1 MKKCKKKILLGLMMY
16 QVLGSL
22 HSEASEF
29 SSPITGNWATDRP
42 NFGSIVNQVTSVN
55 DLIYSFSLDDSL
67 GVKGA
72 TGTKGVSVAT
82 GKKVVVSTTDPN
94 SFVIKVEGIAQGS
107 GRDFSIKD
115 LDGVLNS
122 GNLNFTEGA
131 AISVSGQGGE
141 VVGATSPVYGDARNF
156 SGVNQKAGGSLTFGG
171 ATDISVTSLGG
182 KATGTTTGSNTASA
196 SSYDTAGIL
205 NSGTLQFDGDAKVR
219 VLSEGG
225 IALGETNT
233 LSISVNTMGIS
244 QTGAGAHSTF
254 NQGLDLSMIAKA
266 GKGESRQG
274 TVTTSSS
281 GNWGIAS
288 TGINSSLHVKGPL
301 KVDLTFQGGDGTAK
315 TTALSYLFNNAG
327 IELTGAGSKM
337 EFDQEADISVLFQ
350 GGTAVSNDVTGSA
363 RADLSTN
370 NYGMTTGSG
379 TQMKFG
385 DQLTLAATGKGGVA
399 SSAAGALS
407 NASSLLVGV
416 RNGGSMELEQGAK
429 ILVSSYGGSA
439 TVGGNT
445 KSALVDGTGTGI
457 WNTST
462 SLLTIGDGLDIQVS
476 AQGGTALAQEGALAS
491 ALAKGTGVEN
501 EGTMDLK
508 KGATISVSAIGGTGV
523 VGVGIKSGIASASAI
538 GLSNNGS
545 LTLAG
550 DLNIQVSAQGGEVS
564 TVSGN
569 ADSSATAYGVYQRSG
584 TMNLLGNV
592 QIKAEALAGN
602 ATSSGTKLT
611 SAESLAIRMNAGT
624 LNINQAGDKNVQIV
638 GDIGFAAQSS
648 SGILNLRLNESGSY
662 FQGLT
667 TNSTSSGGQ
676 NNLTFENG
684 GAWRPTGEGTV
695 KSTFGTAGNGLT
707 LGNGG
712 VLDMAWWNNQE
723 GEIASRANL
732 NDRFRTLEITGKR
745 SLQEGAIYRV
755 NTDLSQMKSDQVIF
769 KDNRPGS
776 GSGTQYIQ
784 VAYDPLVANLSA
796 GETLVFDLEEGQ
808 KIDVV
813 KVGTGSGISDFE
825 GMASLVYDPL
835 KSYSLTHD
843 VVYDSSLGV
852 ASITSITAQMKGLNP
867 SLYTVSAQQS
877 ALLGV
882 LRYQE
887 KNQLT
892 RLGDLRFDWAKSEG
906 GAWAK
911 VHGGQSKLDGAYGT
925 RFTEDYSGIDFGVD
939 KKQSTQSGDFYFG
952 LLGRILDSSTDF
964 TNGSSS
970 LDGKGF
976 GVYGTWLSK
985 KGHYVDLVAQAN
997 RYHQSY
1003 SALDGAGALVD
1014 GDYHAW
1020 SYGVGATYGYR
1031 VDLPKNWFLEP
1042 QVGMNFGRIQGVD
1055 YGLTSGASIHQGG
1068 IDTQTGRVG
1077 LSFGKNFYQGEAL
1090 KGNFFVRTDFTKDWS
1105 GHGQMSGS
1113 YQGNSVAIDT
1123 KALNENVFSL
1133 SLGGNL
1139 RLSKHWNGTAQV
1151 SKDFSGDI
1159 SSNWRG
1165 NLEVR
1170 YSW

>member
-55 DLIYSFSLDDSL
+55 DLIYSFSLGDSL

-205 NSGTLQFDGDAKVR
+205 NSGTLQFAGDAKVR

-233 LSISVNTMGIS
+233 LSLSINTMGIS
-244 QTGAGAHSTF
+244 QNGAGAHSTF
-254 NQGLDLSMIAKA
+254 NEGLDLSMIAKA
-266 GKGESRQG
+266 GKGESQQG

-281 GNWGIAS
+281 GNRGIAS
-288 TGINSSLHVKGPL
+288 TGANSSLHVKGPL
-301 KVDLTFQGGDGTAK
+301 KVEVAFQGGEATAK
-315 TTALSYLFNNAG
+315 TAASTYLFDNAG
-327 IELTGAGSKM
+327 IALTGAGSKM
-337 EFDQEADISVLFQ
+337 EFDQEADVSVLFQ
-350 GGTAVSNDVTGSA
+350 GGTAVSTDVNGSA
-363 RADLSTN
+363 RADLSSN
-370 NYGMTTGSG
+370 NYGMTTGVG

-385 DQLTLAATGKGGVA
+385 GRLTLAAIGKGGVA
-399 SSAAGALS
+399 SSEAGALS
-407 NASSLLVGV
+407 SATSLLVGV
-416 RNGGSMELEQGAK
+416 RNGGTMDLEQGANM
-429 ILVSSYGGSA
+429 LVSSHGGSA

-457 WNTST
+457 FNTG
-462 SLLTIGDGLDIQVS
+462 LLNVADKLNLQVS
-476 AQGGTALAQEGALAS
+476 AQGGTALAQEGALTS
-491 ALAKGTGVEN
+491 AFAKGVGLEN
-501 EGTMDLK
+501 EGTIDIK
-508 KGATISVSAIGGTGV
+508 NGATISVSAVGGTGV
-523 VGVGIKSGIASASAI
+523 VGVGAKSATANSSAI
-538 GLSNNGS
+538 GISNNGS
-545 LTLAG
+545 FNLAG
-550 DLNIQVSAQGGEVS
+550 DLNIRVSAQGGDAS
-564 TVSGN
+564 TVSGT
-569 ADSSATAYGVYQRSG
+569 ADSSAKAYGISLLNG
-584 TMNLLGNV
+584 TMNLTGNV
-592 QIKAEALAGN
+592 DIIAEARKGN
-602 ATSSGTKLT
+602 ASSSGTKLIG
-611 SAESLAIRMNAGT
+611 AESVALRINGGI
-624 LNINQAGDKNVQIV
+624 LNINQAGDKTVRIV
-638 GDIGFAAQSS
+638 GDINLAVPSS

-662 FQGLT
+662 FQGLA
-667 TNSTSSGGQ
+667 TNISSSGGQ

-684 GAWRPTGEGTV
+684 AVWRPTGEGTV

-813 KVGTGSGISDFE
+813 KVGTGSGISDFQ
-825 GMASLVYDPL
+825 GMTSLVYDPL
-835 KSYSLTHD
+835 KSYSLTPD

-1151 SKDFSGDI
+1151 SKDFSGAI

>member
-1 MKKCKKKILLGLMMY
+1 MTKNYKKKILLGLMMY

-22 HSEASEF
+22 HTEASEF
-29 SSPITGNWATDRP
+29 PSSITGNWVTDQA
-42 NFGSIVNQVTSVN
+42 NFGSIVSQGTSIN
-55 DLIYSFSLDDSL
+55 DLIYSFGLGDSL
-67 GVKGA
+67 GIQGA
-72 TGTKGVSVAT
+72 NGTKGVSVAT
-82 GKKVVVSTTDPN
+82 GKKVVISTTDPN
-94 SFVIKVEGIAQGS
+94 PFAIKVEGIPLGS
-107 GRDFSIKD
+107 GRDFAIKN
-115 LDGVLNS
+115 LDGILNS
-122 GNLNFTEGA
+122 GNLNFTKGVT
-131 AISVSGQGGE
+131 ISVSGQGGE
-141 VVGATSPVYGDARNF
+141 VVGDTAPVYGEARNF
-156 SGVNQKAGGSLTFGG
+156 SGVNQKAGGSLIFGG
-171 ATDISVTSLGG
+171 TTDISVTSLGG
-182 KATGTTTGSNTASA
+182 KATGTTTGSNTANA
-196 SSYDTAGIL
+196 SSYDAVGIL
-205 NSGTLQFDGDAKVR
+205 NSGTLEFKDNAKVR

-225 IALGETNT
+225 TASGVTNAFSIA
-233 LSISVNTMGIS
+233 INTMGIS
-244 QTGAGAHSTF
+244 QLGAGAKSTF
-254 NQGLDLSMIAKA
+254 DQGLDLSVIAKA
-266 GKGESRQG
+266 GKGESQQG
-274 TVTTSSS
+274 SVTVSSS
-281 GNWGIAS
+281 AIRGIAS
-288 TGINSSLHVKGPL
+288 TGANSSLHVKGPL
-301 KVDLTFQGGDGTAK
+301 KVDMIAEGGDGIGKTAV
-315 TTALSYLFNNAG
+315 AAYLFNNVG
-327 IELTGAGSKM
+327 IELIGNGSKM
-337 EFDQEADISVLFQ
+337 QFDQQSEVSVLLK
-350 GGTAVSNDVTGSA
+350 GGTAVATDVAGSA
-363 RADLSTN
+363 RADISSN
-370 NYGMTTGSG
+370 NFGVTTGTG
-379 TQMKFG
+379 TTMTFG
-385 DQLTLAATGKGGVA
+385 DTLKLDAVAEAGNA
-399 SSAAGALS
+399 SSNAGAES
-407 NASSLLVGV
+407 TASSLLVGL
-416 RNGGSMELEQGAK
+416 RNGGTMDFQKGAT
-429 ILVSSYGGSA
+429 ISVSSSGGSA
-439 TVGGNT
+439 SLGGNT
-445 KSALVDGTGTGI
+445 KSGIADGTATGI
-457 WNTST
+457 LNT
-462 SLLTIGDGLDIQVS
+462 SLLNVGDGELILQV
-476 AQGGTALAQEGALAS
+476 AARGGNSSGPGGALVS
-491 ALAKGTGVEN
+491 ALAKGTGLEN
-501 EGTMDLK
+501 EGTMDIK
-508 KGATISVSAIGGTGV
+508 NGATISVSAVGGTGV
-523 VGVGIKSGIASASAI
+523 VGVGAKSAMASSSAI
-538 GLSNNGS
+538 GISNAGS

-550 DLNIQVSAQGGEVS
+550 DLNIQVSAQGGDAS
-564 TVSGN
+564 TVSGT
-569 ADSSATAYGVYQRSG
+569 ADSSAKAYGINLLNG
-584 TMNLLGNV
+584 TMNLTGNV
-592 QIKAEALAGN
+592 KIKAEAVAGSAN
-602 ATSSGTKLT
+602 SSGTKLT
-611 SAESLAIRMNAGT
+611 SVEALAIRMNAGT
-624 LNINQAGDKNVQIV
+624 LNINQAGDKSVQIV
-638 GDIGFAAQSS
+638 GNIGFAAASS

-684 GAWRPTGEGTV
+684 AAWRPTGEGTV

-712 VLDMAWWNNQE
+712 ILDMAWWNNQD

-745 SLQEGAIYRV
+745 SLQDGAIYRV

-784 VAYDPLVANLSA
+784 VAYDPLVAGLTA
-796 GETLVFDLEEGQ
+796 GETLTFDLEEGQ

-813 KVGTGSGISDFE
+813 KVGTGSGISDFQ
-825 GMASLVYDPL
+825 GMTSVVYDPL
-835 KSYSLTHD
+835 KSYRLTPD
-843 VVYDSSLGV
+843 VVYDSALGV

-867 SLYTVSAQQS
+867 SLYTVSAQES

-887 KNQLT
+887 KNQMM
-892 RLGDLRFDWAKSEG
+892 RLGDLRLDWGKSAG

-911 VHGGQSKLDGAYGT
+911 AHGGQSKLNGAYGT
-925 RFTEDYSGIDFGVD
+925 RFTEDYSGLDFGVD

-1003 SALDGAGALVD
+1003 SALDGDGALVD
-1014 GDYHAW
+1014 GDYDTW
-1020 SYGVGATYGYR
+1020 TYGLGATYGYR

-1042 QVGMNFGRIQGVD
+1042 QVAMNLGRIQGAD

-1068 IDTQTGRVG
+1068 INTQTGRVG

-1105 GHGQMSGS
+1105 GHGRMSAS
-1113 YQGNSVAIDT
+1113 YQGNSVDIDT

-1139 RLSKHWNGTAQV
+1139 RLSKHWNGAAQV